1 MWQAESANEWR
12 GIETKRDG
20 FSVERRNSRISRT
33 NSFVRAILSSAR
45 IEDAGRFEH
54 FSWLDTPASFDTH
67 TLREREREVSLQ
79 NVHLLDEVGA
89 DASRRDA

>member
-20 FSVERRNSRISRT
+20 FSVERRNSLSCL
-33 NSFVRAILSSAR
+33 SFAR
-45 IEDAGRFEH
+45 IENAGRFEH